1 MLYSVISKGSSQGHC
16 RILCLPW
23 FFHLSP
29 FFQQVKLGSPDY
41 IDCDREKVLEDF
53 LKRIECY
60 EVNYQPLDDELDR

>member
-1 MLYSVISKGSSQGHC
+1 MSPMVLSS
-16 RILCLPW
+16 
-23 FFHLSP
+23 